1 MPPPRS
7 PRPRLIVGG
16 AALLATAAVAALPL
30 LDPGRLD
37 ALVQG
42 LAGVARVSAVIGVAG
57 GFPAWGSVT
66 AGVLGAELLATLH
79 ERGPAIDSRA
89 PAMAAGLLLVAELVT
104 WAAEQRSAGIVVGGA
119 LVPRPA
125 LLAGCTAAAYAAALL
140 LAAVATLPVGRDL
153 AVTALGAGAVALVT
167 AVVVALA
174 RARV

>member
-1 MPPPRS
+1 VPPPRS

-30 LDPGRLD
+30 LDPGPLD

-42 LAGVARVSAVIGVAG
+42 LAGLALVSALVGVIG

-79 ERGPAIDSRA
+79 ERGPAIDGRT

-104 WAAEQRSAGIVVGGA
+104 WAAEQRTAGIVVGGA

-125 LLAGCTAAAYAAALL
+125 LLAGTTAAAYTAALL
-140 LAAVATLPVGRDL
+140 LAAVATLPLGRDL

>member
-1 MPPPRS
+1 VPPSRS
-7 PRPRLIVGG
+7 SRPRLIVGG
-16 AALLATAAVAALPL
+16 AALLATAAVATLPL
-30 LDPGRLD
+30 LDPGPLD
-37 ALVQG
+37 ALVEV
-42 LAGVARVSAVIGVAG
+42 LAALALASALIGVVG

-79 ERGPAIDSRA
+79 EQGAVIDGRT

-104 WAAEQRSAGIVVGGA
+104 WAAEQRTAGAVVGGA
-119 LVPRPA
+119 VVPRPA

-140 LAAVATLPVGRDL
+140 LAAVAALPLARDL

>member
-1 MPPPRS
+1 MPSPRS

-16 AALLATAAVAALPL
+16 AALLATAAVAGLPL
-30 LDPGRLD
+30 LDPGPLD

-42 LAGVARVSAVIGVAG
+42 LAGLALVSALIGVAG

-79 ERGPAIDSRA
+79 ERGPAIDGRT

-104 WAAEQRSAGIVVGGA
+104 WAAEQRTAGTVVGGA

-140 LAAVATLPVGRDL
+140 LAAMAALPVGRDL